1 MKIATYIWRIT
12 VLFGIILSSCIK
24 DPQLPPSTNPSGI
37 TPLQQIPTGR
47 SMVMYEINLRAFSA
61 NGTLAGI
68 LPRLDSIAKIGANVI
83 WLMPI
88 HPVGVERGI
97 NSPYCIQNYM
107 EVAEEYGTLEDLKIL
122 VDEAHKRGIAVILDW
137 VGNHTAWDHGW
148 IEAHPEWYAQD
159 GNGTIIHPPGTNFTD
174 VAELNY
180 NHPDL
185 RDTMIATLQY
195 WIDEAQIDGYR
206 CDYADGVPFT
216 FWRDAIEAVNTNT
229 DRELIWLAEGE
240 RADHLDAG
248 FDMNYAWG
256 MVGAIERTFR
266 DGQSP
271 TQIFTTHQNLYNSLE
286 PGKHWLYFTTN
297 HDKSAWDAP
306 PSQIF
311 GGPNG
316 SFAASVAVVSVGGI
330 PLLYS
335 SQEVGQSVPLPFFS
349 QVPIN
354 WNANL
359 DLEQRYQELFRV
371 YHTETALREGENTF
385 YPHMDVFAVKK
396 SLNNEEVWILVNARS
411 SAVTFNLP
419 AAFANSTTTDL
430 LTGNTINLQNEI
442 SLAPHDCFIL
452 KPE

>member
-1 MKIATYIWRIT
+1 MTPTPA
-12 VLFGIILSSCIK
+12 
-24 DPQLPPSTNPSGI
+24 PSGI
-37 TPLQQIPTGR
+37 TPLQNLPTGR
-47 SMVMYEINLRAFSA
+47 SMVMYEINLRAFSQE
-61 NGTLAGI
+61 GTIAGI

-88 HPVGVERGI
+88 HPVGIERGI
-97 NSPYCIQNYM
+97 NSPYCIRDYM
-107 EVAEEYGTLEDLKIL
+107 TIAEEYGTLDDLKTL
-122 VDEAHKRGIAVILDW
+122 VDEAHRRGIAVILDW

-148 IEAHPEWYAQD
+148 IEQHPEWYAQD

-180 NHPDL
+180 NNAEL

-195 WIDEAQIDGYR
+195 WIDEAHVDGYR

-216 FWRDAIEAVNTNT
+216 FWQEAIAAVNAAT

-240 RADHLDAG
+240 RSNHLDAG

-266 DGQSP
+266 DGQGP

-286 PGKHWLYFTTN
+286 PGKNWLYFTTN
-297 HDKSAWDAP
+297 HDKTAWDAP
-306 PSQIF
+306 PAQIF

-335 SQEVGQSVPLPFFS
+335 SQEVGQSVSLPFFS
-349 QVPIN
+349 NVPIN
-354 WNANL
+354 WNVNL
-359 DLEQRYQELFRV
+359 DLEQRYQKLFEV
-371 YHTETALREGENTF
+371 YHTQTVLREGENTF
-385 YPHMDVFAVKK
+385 YPHSDVFTLKK
-396 SLNNEEVWILVNARS
+396 ELNEEIIWVIVNTRGTSQSYTLPNAFGLT
-411 SAVTFNLP
+411 SAV
-419 AAFANSTTTDL
+419 DL
-430 LTGNTINLQNEI
+430 LTGNMIPASASIELPAHAC
-442 SLAPHDCFIL
+442 LIL
-452 KPE
+452 KP